1 MTRMRWFRQFKGP
14 ILKKAV
20 AKAPVPE
27 YPEPLAVDADS
38 IKLLC
43 LTTTSVELTMVW
55 FEPVSKTSTA
65 GLPLTSALINTKP
78 NLLLYAYGIST
89 GPEEL
94 EIGPVSSTKARN
106 KKQAYR

>member
-14 ILKKAV
+14 ILKKAA
-20 AKAPVPE
+20 AKTPVPE
-27 YPEPLAVDADS
+27 YPEPLAVEAES
-38 IKLLC
+38 IKPPC

-65 GLPLTSALINTKP
+65 GFPLTSALTNTKP
-78 NLLLYAYGIST
+78 NLLLYSKGIST
-89 GPEEL
+89 GAEEL
-94 EIGPVSSTKARN
+94 GSGPVSSTRARN